1 MLHCVNA
8 DRIGNAVQRAHA
20 IRPGMA
26 GLCRHKYDTKV
37 FAVAVEARAFS
48 TQTWRRKPQVGHQDI
63 VRLMAPSGGER
74 AVPALKTIR

>member
-1 MLHCVNA
+1 MPSAQAWRVCV
-8 DRIGNAVQRAHA
+8 
-20 IRPGMA
+20 GMDT
-26 GLCRHKYDTKV
+26 DTKV